1 MAFLSDLYWLAHQTE
16 SERQLAH
23 DTVFF
28 QRKTSPLL
36 RRWTHQ
42 TFPDIFFF
50 SPDCPSLSLSDGSLS
65 LNRQFCSVCSACIYG
80 AKNFHYNDQ
89 VMNILL
95 LFKRKTHRLRLP
107 LRWAPKREA
116 RPPAAL
122 ISASVGILWEPKTTK
137 HFDIVHTRLLIDSI
151 PVKNRKFYFFG
162 FFFFLLQN
170 ELARVK
176 SSKGREIELLSWE
189 TMTPCVDGWRDQW
202 SARTNGGKWP
212 DEQATASCAVE
223 TNKKS
228 KKPKNNNSNNWT
240 KFPHYGRRMQLQLL
254 LAVN

>member
-1 MAFLSDLYWLAHQTE
+1 
-16 SERQLAH
+16 
-23 DTVFF
+23 
-28 QRKTSPLL
+28 
-36 RRWTHQ
+36 
-42 TFPDIFFF
+42 
-50 SPDCPSLSLSDGSLS
+50 
-65 LNRQFCSVCSACIYG
+65 
-80 AKNFHYNDQ
+80 
-89 VMNILL
+89 MNILL

-151 PVKNRKFYFFG
+151 PVQNRKFFFFG

-228 KKPKNNNSNNWT
+228 KKPKNNNNNWT